1 MVRRD
6 PRLQVNL
13 LAVGAIV
20 HHAILAILGR
30 LDILASLT
38 DDIVGIH
45 GLLLDG
51 CGHHPSSEV
60 VGGEIFNSLQRNL
73 ERTIALWTLDFPAA
87 RAYSRF

>member
-51 CGHHPSSEV
+51 CGHHPGSEV
-60 VGGEIFNSLQRNL
+60 VGGEVLNSFHRNL
-73 ERTIALWTLDFPAA
+73 EWTLTLWTPDFP
-87 RAYSRF
+87 STGH